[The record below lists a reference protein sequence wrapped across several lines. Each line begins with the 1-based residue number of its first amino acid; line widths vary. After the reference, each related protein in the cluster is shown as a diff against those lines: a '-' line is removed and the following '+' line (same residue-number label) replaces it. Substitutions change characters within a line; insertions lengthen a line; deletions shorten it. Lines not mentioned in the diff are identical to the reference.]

1 MVDKQRLEL
10 DNQLLGRVVH
20 SPPLSYCS
28 QAKILEEMNCIFS
41 LNIDGREYYGGG

>member
-20 SPPLSYCS
+20 SAPLFYCS
-28 QAKILEEMNCIFS
+28 QAKILEEMNYIFFFKH
-41 LNIDGREYYGGG
+41 